1 MTLTHFLNSCVA
13 ATAMFGC
20 VELLADTQQ
29 TADSVD
35 FTRTT
40 NDREVRV
47 ILSSAGAARIDIKSA
62 SDCGSSLHTILV
74 PLRDPTKVVRTAK
87 TIAALIDASV
97 DVRKA
102 QWSGFS
108 SEDQLV
114 IRCHLARDNKMR
126 TIRMHQDDLIVDP
139 VWKGVVE
146 EIEIVGLVQLA
157 AAIDE
162 AERGKSHLAK
172 GEREQALAAYQCAVT
187 TLDEWQQAEV
197 LRFGGPTATYEPEVS
212 IKFEYPRREQD
223 DWVVVSGVPRNVM
236 ELPGITLDWAVKLLQ
251 HGWDKYYKNLHITV
265 SESDGV
271 FIVAWKERRTIGKEQ
286 RVFDPGLSIPS
297 SVVDALRK
305 LQ

>member
-1 MTLTHFLNSCVA
+1 MTLAHFLTSCVA

-29 TADSVD
+29 TVDSVD
-35 FTRTT
+35 FTRTA

-47 ILSSAGAARIDIKSA
+47 ILSSAGAARIDIKGA
-62 SDCGSSLHTILV
+62 SDCGSSLRTMLV

-102 QWSGFS
+102 QWAGYS
-108 SEDQLV
+108 SDDQLV

-126 TIRMHQDDLIVDP
+126 TIRMGQNDLTVDP

-146 EIEIVGLVQLA
+146 EIDIVALVQLA
-157 AAIDE
+157 AAIDA
-162 AERGKSHLAK
+162 AERGKSQLAK

-187 TLDEWQQAEV
+187 TFEEWQQAEV

-212 IKFEYPRREQD
+212 IKLEYPRREQG

-236 ELPGITLDWAVKLLQ
+236 ELPGITLDWAVKLLR
-251 HGWDKYYKNLHITV
+251 HGWNKHSDIARLNV
-265 SESDGV
+265 SQSEHV
-271 FIVAWKERRTIGKEQ
+271 FIVAWKELREVGKEH
-286 RVFDPGLSIPS
+286 RVLCPGVSIPS
-297 SVVDALRK
+297 PVVDAIRK
-305 LQ
+305 LP

>member
-1 MTLTHFLNSCVA
+1 MTLAHFLNSCVA
-13 ATAMFGC
+13 ATAVFGC

-29 TADSVD
+29 TVDSVD
-35 FTRTT
+35 FTRTA

-47 ILSSAGAARIDIKSA
+47 ILSSAGAARIDIKRA
-62 SDCGSSLHTILV
+62 SDCGSSLRTILV

-102 QWSGFS
+102 QWAGFFS
-108 SEDQLV
+108 DDQLV

-126 TIRMHQDDLIVDP
+126 TIRMGQNDLTVDP

-146 EIEIVGLVQLA
+146 EIDIVALVQLA
-157 AAIDE
+157 AAIDA
-162 AERGKSHLAK
+162 AERGRSQLAK
-172 GEREQALAAYQCAVT
+172 GEREQSLAAYQCAVT
-187 TLDEWQQAEV
+187 TFEEWQQAEV
-197 LRFGGPTATYEPEVS
+197 LRFGGPTATYEPEVT
-212 IKFEYPRREQD
+212 IKLEYPRREQG

-236 ELPGITLDWAVKLLQ
+236 ELPGISLDWAVKLLQ
-251 HGWDKYYKNLHITV
+251 QGWHKHCESSHLTV
-265 SESDGV
+265 SESDGL
-271 FIVAWKERRTIGKEQ
+271 FIVAWKEWRTRGKEQ
-286 RVFDPGLSIPS
+286 RIFDPGLSIPS